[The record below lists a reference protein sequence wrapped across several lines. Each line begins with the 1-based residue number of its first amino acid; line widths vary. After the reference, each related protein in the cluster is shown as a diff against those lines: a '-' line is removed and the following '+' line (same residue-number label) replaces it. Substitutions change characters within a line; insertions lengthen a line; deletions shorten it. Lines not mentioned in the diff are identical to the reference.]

1 LYIGKIFAGAAAGH
15 SVGFTYFRDI
25 AARNVLVTMPDSVK
39 LADFGLSRWLEENE
53 YYVGMWVWLIVC
65 ILLSCVMQ
73 LQRVSYPSNGWLLK
87 ASTSASSLQP
97 VMFGCLVGL
106 YVCMFRSL

>member
-1 LYIGKIFAGAAAGH
+1 MYIGKIFAGAAAGH
-15 SVGFTYFRDI
+15 SAGFTYFRDI
-25 AARNVLVTMPDSVK
+25 AARNVLVTTPDSVK

-53 YYVGMWVWLIVC
+53 YYVGTWVWLIVYTLISC
-65 ILLSCVMQ
+65 IMQ

-97 VMFGCLVGL
+97 AMFGCLVSL
-106 YVCMFRSL
+106 YVRMLCSL